1 MSNSKKIISIVT
13 LSVVIGWIGY
23 SFWSA
28 YQPRPELLQGQIE
41 AEQYNI
47 SSKVPGRIE
56 NIYVKKGDM
65 IEKGQAV
72 FSLYSPEIEAKLAQA
87 KAGEAAASALA
98 EEAEQGARTQQVA
111 AAKDQW
117 HKAKAA
123 SQLLEKTY
131 ARVNNLYKDGVV
143 AEQKKD
149 ETYTQWQAAKYT
161 ESAAYQMYQMAKEG
175 ARTETKRAANEKV
188 KMAMGSVAEVEAYVA
203 DTKIDSWYQGEVSQV
218 LLNEGEIAPQGFP
231 VVSVIDMNEAWALF
245 HVREDKLKNY
255 TKGKVL
261 KVYLP
266 ALDRTE
272 DFKIT
277 HVSVLGDYATWRA
290 TDNSQ
295 GFDLKTF
302 EIEAHPV
309 NPISDLRVGMSAIV
323 TVESK

>member
-117 HKAKAA
+117 RKAKAA

-231 VVSVIDMNEAWALF
+231 VVSVIDMSEAWALF

-255 TKGKVL
+255 TKGEVL

>member
-111 AAKDQW
+111 AARDQW
-117 HKAKAA
+117 RKAKAA

-255 TKGKVL
+255 TKGEIL

-309 NPISDLRVGMSAIV
+309 NPISELRVGMSAIV

>member
-1 MSNSKKIISIVT
+1 MSNSKKMIGIVA
-13 LSVVIGWIGY
+13 LSAVMGWIGY
-23 SFWSA
+23 SFWAA
-28 YQPRPELLQGQIE
+28 YQPKPELLQGQIE

-56 NIYVKKGDM
+56 HIYVKKGDT

-98 EEAEQGARTQQVA
+98 EEAEQGARSQQVA
-111 AAKDQW
+111 ASKDQW
-117 HKAKAA
+117 RKAKAA
-123 SQLLEKTY
+123 SELLEKTY
-131 ARVNNLYKDGVV
+131 ERVNNLYKDGVV

-231 VVSVIDMNEAWALF
+231 VVSVIDMKEAWALF
-245 HVREDKLKNY
+245 HVREDKLKY
-255 TKGKVL
+255 YQKGEIL
-261 KVYLP
+261 NVYLP

-323 TVESK
+323 TVDNE

>member
-1 MSNSKKIISIVT
+1 MSQLKKVIGSLAVV
-13 LSVVIGWIGY
+13 SVVSWVGY
-23 SFWSA
+23 SFWAA

-47 SSKVPGRIE
+47 SSKIPGRIE
-56 NIYVKKGDM
+56 NVFVKKGDM
-65 IEKGQAV
+65 IEKGQPV

-98 EEAEQGARTQQVA
+98 EQAEQGARTQQVA

-117 HKAKAA
+117 RKAKAA

-175 ARTETKRAANEKV
+175 ARSETKRAANEKV

-203 DTKIDSWYQGEVSQV
+203 DTKINSWYNGEVSQV
-218 LLNEGEIAPQGFP
+218 MLNAGEIAPQGFP
-231 VVSVIDMNEAWALF
+231 VVSVIDIKQAWAVF
-245 HVREDKLKNY
+245 HVREDKLKAYKKNQ
-255 TKGKVL
+255 TID
-261 KVYLP
+261 VYLP
-266 ALDRTE
+266 ALDQTVP
-272 DFKIT
+272 FTIT
-277 HVSVLGDYATWRA
+277 HIAVMGDYATWRA

-302 EIEAHPV
+302 EVEAHPV
-309 NPISDLRVGMSAIV
+309 NDIPNLRVGMSAIV
-323 TVESK
+323 RIDK

>member
-117 HKAKAA
+117 RKAKAA

-218 LLNEGEIAPQGFP
+218 LLNEGEIAPQGSP

-255 TKGKVL
+255 TKGEVL

>member
-111 AAKDQW
+111 AARDQW
-117 HKAKAA
+117 RKAKAA

-255 TKGKVL
+255 TKGEIL

>member
-1 MSNSKKIISIVT
+1 
-13 LSVVIGWIGY
+13 
-23 SFWSA
+23 
-28 YQPRPELLQGQIE
+28 
-41 AEQYNI
+41 
-47 SSKVPGRIE
+47 
-56 NIYVKKGDM
+56 M

-117 HKAKAA
+117 RKAKAA

-218 LLNEGEIAPQGFP
+218 LLNAGEIAPQGFP

-323 TVESK
+323 TVENK

>member
-1 MSNSKKIISIVT
+1 MSQLKKIIGS
-13 LSVVIGWIGY
+13 LAVVGVVSWVGY
-23 SFWSA
+23 SFWAA

-56 NIYVKKGDM
+56 NLYVKKGDM
-65 IEKGQAV
+65 IEKGQAI
-72 FSLYSPEIEAKLAQA
+72 FSLYSPEIDAKLAQA

-117 HKAKAA
+117 QKAKAA
-123 SQLLEKTY
+123 NKLLEKTY
-131 ARVNNLYKDGVV
+131 TRVNNLYNDGVV
-143 AEQKKD
+143 SEQKKD

-203 DTKIDSWYQGEVSQV
+203 DTKINSWYTGEVTQV

-231 VVSVIDMNEAWALF
+231 VVSVIDINQAWAVF

-255 TKGKVL
+255 KKDQQIN
-261 KVYLP
+261 VYLP
-266 ALDRTE
+266 ALDKTIP
-272 DFKIT
+272 FKIT
-277 HVSVLGDYATWRA
+277 HIAVMGDYATWRA

-302 EIEAHPV
+302 EIEAHPTTDIP
-309 NPISDLRVGMSAIV
+309 NLRVGMSAIV
-323 TVESK
+323 KLD

>member
-117 HKAKAA
+117 RKAKAA

-255 TKGKVL
+255 TKGEVL

>member
-1 MSNSKKIISIVT
+1 MSQLKKTIGS
-13 LSVVIGWIGY
+13 LAVVGVVSWVGY
-23 SFWSA
+23 SFWAA

-56 NIYVKKGDM
+56 NLYVKKGDM
-65 IEKGQAV
+65 IEKGQAI
-72 FSLYSPEIEAKLAQA
+72 FSLYSPEIDAKLAQA

-117 HKAKAA
+117 QKAKAA
-123 SQLLEKTY
+123 NKLLEKTY
-131 ARVNNLYKDGVV
+131 TRVNNLYNDGVV
-143 AEQKKD
+143 SEQKKD

-203 DTKIDSWYQGEVSQV
+203 DTKISSWYTGEVTQV

-231 VVSVIDMNEAWALF
+231 VVSVIDIKQAWAVF

-255 TKGKVL
+255 KKDQQID
-261 KVYLP
+261 VYLP
-266 ALDRTE
+266 ALDQTVP
-272 DFKIT
+272 FKIT
-277 HVSVLGDYATWRA
+277 HIAVMGDYATWRA

-309 NPISDLRVGMSAIV
+309 SDIPNLRVGMSAIV
-323 TVESK
+323 KLD

>member
-1 MSNSKKIISIVT
+1 MSSAKK
-13 LSVVIGWIGY
+13 VIGSCAVIGIVSWVGY
-23 SFWSA
+23 SFWAA

-56 NIYVKKGDM
+56 NIFVKKGEM

-98 EEAEQGARTQQVA
+98 EEAEQGARSQQIA
-111 AAKDQW
+111 ASKDQW
-117 HKAKAA
+117 KKAKAA

-131 ARVNNLYKDGVV
+131 ARVNNLYHDGVV

-149 ETYTQWQAAKYT
+149 ETFTQWQAAKYT
-161 ESAAYQMYQMAKEG
+161 ESAAFQMYQMAKEG
-175 ARTETKRAANEKV
+175 ARSETKRAANEKV

-203 DTKIDSWYQGEVSQV
+203 DTKIDSWYNGEVSQV
-218 LLNEGEIAPQGFP
+218 MLNAGEIAPQGFP
-231 VVSVIDMNEAWALF
+231 VVSVIDINQAWAVF
-245 HVREDKLKNY
+245 HVREDRLKEY
-255 TKGKVL
+255 KKDQSID
-261 KVYLP
+261 VYLP
-266 ALDRTE
+266 ALDQTIP
-272 DFKIT
+272 FKIT
-277 HVSVLGDYATWRA
+277 HIAVMGDYATWRA

-302 EIEAHPV
+302 EIEAR
-309 NPISDLRVGMSAIV
+309 PINTIPNLRVGMSAIV
-323 TVESK
+323 KLDN

>member
-1 MSNSKKIISIVT
+1 MSTSKKI
-13 LSVVIGWIGY
+13 LGACVVIGVISWVGY
-23 SFWSA
+23 SFWAA

-56 NIYVKKGDM
+56 NIYVKKGEM

-98 EEAEQGARTQQVA
+98 EEAEQGARIQQIA

-117 HKAKAA
+117 QKAKAA
-123 SQLLEKTY
+123 NKLLEKTY

-149 ETYTQWQAAKYT
+149 ETYTQWQASKYT

-175 ARTETKRAANEKV
+175 ARSQTKRAANEKV

-203 DTKIDSWYQGEVSQV
+203 DTKIDSWYNGEVSQV
-218 LLNEGEIAPQGFP
+218 MLNAGEIAPQGFP
-231 VVSVIDMNEAWALF
+231 VVSVIDIKKAWAVF

-255 TKGKVL
+255 RKDQQID
-261 KVYLP
+261 VYLP
-266 ALDRTE
+266 ALDQTVP
-272 DFKIT
+272 FTIT
-277 HVSVLGDYATWRA
+277 HISVMGDYATWRA

-309 NPISDLRVGMSAIV
+309 NEVPNLRVGMSAIV
-323 TVESK
+323 KLD

>member
-23 SFWSA
+23 SFWAA

-117 HKAKAA
+117 RKAKAA

-218 LLNEGEIAPQGFP
+218 LLNAGEIAPQGFP

>member
-65 IEKGQAV
+65 IKKGQAV

-117 HKAKAA
+117 RKAKAA

-255 TKGKVL
+255 TKGEVL